1 MLIIVGLGAI
11 QFLVS
16 ILIKTRIE
24 ESIRGEYGGFLEKFK
39 YDLRVREQAA
49 KVAEL
54 FAEVQLH
61 WGDSKLTPEKARKIN
76 RSAWELS
83 LWLPADS
90 ARELMRNLRWAQ
102 ERKPMQEIL
111 VDIRKHLLMDPKD
124 GLEPEEIVC
133 FEAEKGS

>member
-1 MLIIVGLGAI
+1 MNTQIENLLITAGLRALQTFFIVVGLGAI

-24 ESIRGEYGGFLEKFK
+24 DSIRGDYARFLEKFK

-54 FAEVQLH
+54 FAETQLH

-76 RSAWELS
+76 RLAWELS
-83 LWLPADS
+83 VAP
-90 ARELMRNLRWAQ
+90 
-102 ERKPMQEIL
+102 
-111 VDIRKHLLMDPKD
+111 
-124 GLEPEEIVC
+124 G
-133 FEAEKGS
+133 